1 MFNDYFEEKPVGFD
15 SIPKQKINLGIKDT
29 SYLEFG
35 KGIVNPDEGEGDKE
49 DHEGGQK

>member
-15 SIPKQKINLGIKDT
+15 SIQKQKINLGIEGT

-35 KGIVNPDEGEGDKE
+35 KGIVNPDEGGGDKE
-49 DHEGGQK
+49 NHEGEQK